1 MKYYFCLSIIRQYVR
16 HSDKSNE
23 MSEKIKI
30 ELALVYYCPVH
41 DQSDIFSILPIDKL
55 VDFLWFFK
63 AGLAIKK
70 YRQKSLHSRILHEN
84 SFSDISSIFS
94 ERLTY
99 VICWHKFRPGLR
111 PTGTM
116 ECPIKAHPRKILKL
130 NKSTVLV
137 LQMKA
142 KLEKPHNT
150 LI

>member
-1 MKYYFCLSIIRQYVR
+1 MSYFGETDIVKNNLGLYVR

-84 SFSDISSIFS
+84 SFLDISSIFS

-99 VICWHKFRPGLR
+99 V
-111 PTGTM
+111 
-116 ECPIKAHPRKILKL
+116 
-130 NKSTVLV
+130 
-137 LQMKA
+137 LQR
-142 KLEKPHNT
+142 
-150 LI
+150 